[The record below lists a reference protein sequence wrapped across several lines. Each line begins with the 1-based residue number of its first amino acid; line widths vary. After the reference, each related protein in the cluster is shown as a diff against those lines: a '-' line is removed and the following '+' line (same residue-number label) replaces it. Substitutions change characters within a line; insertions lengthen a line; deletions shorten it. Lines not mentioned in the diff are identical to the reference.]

1 VPSAGVICSG
11 FDYVRDNAGWWYA
24 AVRAIDLDAIR
35 AALGGYR
42 INLSYVQKLLV
53 AIDPFSAIRTN
64 FRGWR
69 KKTPLNGRKRT
80 RLRRRHL
87 TCHQREDISTDLQDS
102 ATGPVSM
109 TASASDTE
117 AVCYEDEI
125 ANVLEETGFEVEIDN
140 VKRMPSEQQIPSGVE
155 MTVKD
160 ETIRPV
166 HAYRIV
172 HAFRA
177 AGVAIAT
184 RINAMRRSNNTL
196 YITVGANGAAALVP
210 PTTRAAAKWQA
221 KVLRT
226 LHEKWQTKFASRL
239 RSPRQDD

>member
-1 VPSAGVICSG
+1 M
-11 FDYVRDNAGWWYA
+11 
-24 AVRAIDLDAIR
+24 
-35 AALGGYR
+35 
-42 INLSYVQKLLV
+42 NLSYVQKLLIT
-53 AIDPFSAIRTN
+53 ADPFSAIRTN
-64 FRGWR
+64 FRRWR

-80 RLRRRHL
+80 RLRGRHL
-87 TCHQREDISTDLQDS
+87 TCHQREDISTGLEDS
-102 ATGPVSM
+102 VTGPVSM

-140 VKRMPSEQQIPSGVE
+140 ANRKPGQQIPTGVE

-172 HAFRA
+172 QAFRR

-184 RINAMRRSNNTL
+184 RINGKRRSNNTL
-196 YITVGANGAAALVP
+196 YITVGLNAAPALVT
-210 PTTRAAAKWQA
+210 PTTRTAAKWQA
-221 KVLRT
+221 KVLQT
-226 LHEKWQTKFASRL
+226 LREKWKTKFTSGLSRPSKVISDGQDAS
-239 RSPRQDD
+239 